1 MSEMSKSPTLNQ
13 KKNKYFFA
21 NVFHCNIIS
30 WNCFSK
36 HDIYKSISEYSCK
49 KHIEG
54 NANIRKFSSN
64 VDEMELVWH
73 RDRED
78 RLIKST
84 HDTDWKFQ
92 FDDELPID
100 LYKDGLIAI
109 PKGLYHRLIKGTTPL
124 TIKIIEY

>member
-1 MSEMSKSPTLNQ
+1 MSYP
-13 KKNKYFFA
+13 
-21 NVFHCNIIS
+21 
-30 WNCFSK
+30 
-36 HDIYKSISEYSCK
+36 YKE
-49 KHIEG
+49 HIEG

-92 FDDELPID
+92 FDNEIPES
-100 LYKDGLIAI
+100 LINEI
-109 PKGLYHRLIKGTTPL
+109 FIKKGEWHRVIKGSGDL
-124 TIKIIEY
+124 ILKVIKYD

>member
-1 MSEMSKSPTLNQ
+1 MSYP
-13 KKNKYFFA
+13 
-21 NVFHCNIIS
+21 
-30 WNCFSK
+30 
-36 HDIYKSISEYSCK
+36 YKE
-49 KHIEG
+49 HIEG

-92 FDDELPID
+92 FDNE
-100 LYKDGLIAI
+100 I
-109 PKGLYHRLIKGTTPL
+109 PESLNNEIFIKKGEWHRVIKGSGDL
-124 TIKIIEY
+124 ILKVIKYD